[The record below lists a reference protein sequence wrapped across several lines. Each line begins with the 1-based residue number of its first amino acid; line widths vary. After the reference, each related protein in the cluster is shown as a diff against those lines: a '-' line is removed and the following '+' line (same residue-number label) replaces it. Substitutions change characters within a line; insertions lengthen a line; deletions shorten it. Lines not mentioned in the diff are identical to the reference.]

1 MEYYKDYPLF
11 KLVSEEIS
19 SGNAS
24 YQILGFSKFTA
35 LTSELANLRTD
46 VNTCLPNPLSS
57 SILKYLEDQT
67 VIALQCTQQ
76 ATKEIKNLA
85 NWGVIVCPKHPGRK
99 RVSVAFEK
107 FKIESAWGTSPHL
120 VPYDSLHSPSGI
132 VSLAY
137 QMNGINLGAGGFA
150 RMQEHCVLAGFTSLE
165 NNFAEGLV
173 LIWTGYR
180 EEFSMYHIDSQN
192 NQTIEGYALAITKK
206 KGANKNKRAQP
217 ELNISWNKDPHDSAF
232 VAPLSL
238 ENLFKIPDNFQT
250 DWTFQIAINVF
261 ANFIPA
267 SI

>member
-1 MEYYKDYPLF
+1 MF

-46 VNTCLPNPLSS
+46 VNTCLPNPLST
-57 SILKYLEDQT
+57 SILKYLDDQT
-67 VIALQCTQQ
+67 VIALQCTRE
-76 ATKEIKNLA
+76 ATKEIKSLA

-99 RVSVAFEK
+99 RVSGAFEK
-107 FKIESAWGTSPHL
+107 FKIESAWGISPHL

-150 RMQEHCVLAGFTSLE
+150 GMEGQGLLAGFTSLE

-180 EEFSMYHIDSQN
+180 EEFSLYHLESQN
-192 NQTIEGYALAITKK
+192 NQTIEGYAIAITKK
-206 KGANKNKRAQP
+206 TSANKNKRTQP
-217 ELNISWNKDPHDSAF
+217 ELNISWNKDSDSPAF

>member
-1 MEYYKDYPLF
+1 VF

-46 VNTCLPNPLSS
+46 INTSLPNPLSA
-57 SILKYLEDQT
+57 SILKYLDDQT
-67 VIALQCTQQ
+67 VIALQCTHQ

-85 NWGVIVCPKHPGRK
+85 NWGAIVSPKHPGRK
-99 RVSVAFEK
+99 RVSGAFEK
-107 FKIESAWGTSPHL
+107 FKLESAWGISPHL

-150 RMQEHCVLAGFTSLE
+150 GMEGQGLLAGFTSLE
-165 NNFAEGLV
+165 NNFAEGLI

-180 EEFSMYHIDSQN
+180 EEFTLYHLESQN

-206 KGANKNKRAQP
+206 KSANGNKRTHA
-217 ELNISWNKDPHDSAF
+217 ELNISWNKDAKNFAF
-232 VAPLSL
+232 ITPVSL
-238 ENLFKIPDNFQT
+238 ENLLKIPDNFQT

-261 ANFIPA
+261 ADFIPA